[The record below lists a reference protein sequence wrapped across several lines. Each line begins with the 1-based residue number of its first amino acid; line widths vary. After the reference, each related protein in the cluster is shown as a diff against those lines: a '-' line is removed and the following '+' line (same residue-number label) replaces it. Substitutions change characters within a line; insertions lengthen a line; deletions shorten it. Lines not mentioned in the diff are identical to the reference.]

1 MDPDQSFY
9 DILQIP
15 KDASPDQIRK
25 AYKKQALLTHPDRLP
40 AGFTPSE
47 KHSAEEKFRKVSNAY
62 EVLKDPENR
71 RLYDTHGVWP
81 PPQPQ
86 EQQYPSR
93 AHSHR
98 SGPRPNRYDP
108 FPSDPF
114 EHFFTEPF
122 DLFDKMF
129 SDYRRPSYHPVHRS
143 SSNWHRDPFEA
154 IYRIQDMMADL
165 ERDMFAFPSPFTRS
179 HSIGFEPPA
188 FGTRGQMRWAQE
200 STMLASRNGVTHR
213 IHKRRD
219 WDGNEHVTRTYPDGR
234 EVYTINGVEQQRVE
248 PQHSSRGYLPPPGP
262 PPQDPRSMPPPPPQM
277 NNARGY
283 ISPPP
288 SYHSSRGSAHSGRS
302 SAHSGYGNRTPYGRD
317 RHSEGP
323 VIPADSGPVI
333 PNTTASR
340 AERPRRWWHG
350 GN

>member
-1 MDPDQSFY
+1 MDSNQSFY
-9 DILQIP
+9 DILQLP
-15 KDASPDQIRK
+15 RDATPDQIRK

-47 KHSAEEKFRKVSNAY
+47 KRAAEEQFRNVSNAY

-86 EQQYPSR
+86 EQPYPSR
-93 AHSHR
+93 PQYR
-98 SGPRPNRYDP
+98 SGHRYEP
-108 FPSDPF
+108 FAPDPF
-114 EHFFTEPF
+114 ENFFTEPF

-143 SSNWHRDPFEA
+143 SSDWQRDPFEA

-188 FGTRGQMRWAQE
+188 FGTRAPPIRWAQE
-200 STMLASRNGVTHR
+200 STMLTSRNGVTHR

-234 EVYTINGVEQQRVE
+234 EIYTINGVEQERS
-248 PQHSSRGYLPPPGP
+248 PRGYLPPPGP
-262 PPQDPRSMPPPPPQM
+262 PPAPQDPRNMPPAPPQM

-288 SYHSSRGSAHSGRS
+288 SYHSSRSSVHSGPT
-302 SAHSGYGNRTPYGRD
+302 G
-317 RHSEGP
+317 RHSVHSVYSNRGEHP
-323 VIPADSGPVI
+323 IFYPFF
-333 PNTTASR
+333 
-340 AERPRRWWHG
+340 
-350 GN
+350 